1 MTGARASRTVWL
13 LLLAGLPAAAEGQT
27 APEILD
33 EVAQKVWNYLP
44 RVDRTIKVPPSL
56 MIGAWMDSHFTNDD
70 LVKESRCRCS
80 SESTR

>member
-33 EVAQKVWNYLP
+33 EVAQKV
-44 RVDRTIKVPPSL
+44 PPSL
-56 MIGAWMDSHFTNDD
+56 MMGAWMDSHFTNDD